1 MITVT
6 PANEHYT
13 RSYQDCD
20 EKQALLSDLHPHA
33 RDYLSHKECYG
44 TILGRLDDGILQD
57 SQHALEHPT
66 QSRECTPLPGKAVS
80 APAHHSSSLTR
91 IGRHGRPQE
100 PSHGN

>member
-33 RDYLSHKECYG
+33 RDYLSHKDATVRSLADWTMEYYKIRNMRWSIQANPESARHYLG
-44 TILGRLDDGILQD
+44 KLYQRLRTI
-57 SQHALEHPT
+57 A
-66 QSRECTPLPGKAVS
+66 A
-80 APAHHSSSLTR
+80 A
-91 IGRHGRPQE
+91 
-100 PSHGN
+100 